1 MPRRPLAILALLLLA
16 LLAVAFAHLLTGDAR
31 GGLHWPESPAV
42 FGLRLRRLLIAGVV
56 GGSLALAGVLLQA
69 MLRNPLASPD
79 LLGVTSG
86 AGLGVAVMAFLAAQT
101 VSGTPGGLPDAAG
114 GFAASPLAQT
124 LGAGLGAALTLK
136 LVLVW
141 TARRGGIDVVSLVL
155 VGVVI
160 GMTCA
165 GLTLLLH
172 HLLPDRGVS
181 ARAWFFGSVD
191 ESTPDGLLVLA
202 AAALLACLFGA
213 WRLGGAIDA
222 ACLGEDEARS
232 VGVRLGRLR
241 LLLFAASGLLAT
253 FAVVLAGPIGFVGL
267 IVPHAV
273 RLVLGPRHR
282 TLVIGATLA
291 GAAVLIAADG
301 AVSALPLSRGGRLP
315 VGVVM
320 AIVGG
325 PCFLLLLRST
335 LRRGGVV

>member
-1 MPRRPLAILALLLLA
+1 MPRRTAAILVLLLLA
-16 LLAVAFAHLLTGDAR
+16 LVAVAFAHLLTGDAR
-31 GGLHWPESPAV
+31 GGLHWPESPEV
-42 FGLRLRRLLIAGVV
+42 FELRLRRLLIAGVV

-86 AGLGVAVMAFLAAQT
+86 AGLGVAVMAFLA
-101 VSGTPGGLPDAAG
+101 SGTSASWVGV
-114 GFAASPLAQT
+114 FAASPLAQT
-124 LGAGLGAALTLK
+124 LGAALGAALTLK
-136 LVLVW
+136 LVLAW

-181 ARAWFFGSVD
+181 ARAWFFGSVN

-202 AAALLACLFGA
+202 AAALLVCLFGA

-282 TLVIGATLA
+282 PLLVGATIA
-291 GAAVLIAADG
+291 GATVLILADG
-301 AVSALPLSRGGRLP
+301 SVSALPLSRGGRLP

-325 PCFLLLLRST
+325 PCFLILLRST
-335 LRRGGVV
+335 LRRGGLV